1 MLRTA
6 IASLT
11 LLSAPVLAGEKV
23 YLSLGD
29 SLAFGYTTVA
39 TSTEP
44 SFGDRGYVAP
54 YADWLATQDA
64 GVRPKVVNLGITGE
78 STATFFDTSNPARA
92 VNLTYGGASISQSS
106 KLGQVVAD
114 EQGLGNTIESVSVA
128 LGANDIFQVVLQPG
142 FIDLPGAQ
150 QLGAIFAA
158 LQSALDNYT
167 LAMTQVRSLL
177 PQADLLIIGQYNPFA
192 AVPES
197 PAAAFAPLIVDA
209 LNQINTNIAA
219 AFAGRYIDTF
229 SAFAGNEGAYTQILL
244 DGPPGS
250 NPHPTPAGYAAIAAA
265 MVPAPGA
272 ALVLGTLVLTLR
284 RRRAA

>member
-1 MLRTA
+1 MPRAWSA
-6 IASLT
+6 IFVLCC
-11 LLSAPVLAGEKV
+11 APALAGEKV

-54 YADWLATQDA
+54 YADWLATRDG

-78 STATFFDTSNPARA
+78 STASFFDTSNAARA
-92 VNLTYGGASISQSS
+92 VNLTYGGMSLSQSA
-106 KLGQVVAD
+106 KLAQVVSD
-114 EQGLGNTIESVSVA
+114 EGALGNAIETVSVA

-177 PQADLLIIGQYNPFA
+177 PEADLLIIGQYNPFA

-197 PAAAFAPLIVDA
+197 PASAFAPLIVDA
-209 LNQINTNIAA
+209 LNQINTNVAS
-219 AFAGRYIDTF
+219 AFGGRYIDTF
-229 SAFAGNEGAYTQILL
+229 SAFAGNEAVYTQILL

-265 MVPAPGA
+265 MIPAPSSA
-272 ALVLGTLVLTLR
+272 VVLVGLIVGVR